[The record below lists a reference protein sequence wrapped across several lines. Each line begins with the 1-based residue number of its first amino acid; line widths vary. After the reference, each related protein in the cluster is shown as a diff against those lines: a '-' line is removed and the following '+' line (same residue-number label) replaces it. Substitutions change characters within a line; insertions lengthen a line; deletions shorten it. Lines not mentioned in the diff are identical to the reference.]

1 MKSKAPLVLMEEVIM
16 VLAFAFAMAVCMK
29 IFVFSYDV
37 SNETKNASV
46 AMFEAQNMAETIKRT
61 GGELFGEDNEKIIY
75 YDKDWNETSEKEDF
89 YMAVVKTDAHEG
101 TGRAEITVYDGEKVL
116 FDIPVVWQEVERN
129 E

>member
-61 GGELFGEDNEKIIY
+61 GGELFAEDNEKIIY
-75 YDKDWNETSEKEDF
+75 YDKDWNETSEKE
-89 YMAVVKTDAHEG
+89 E
-101 TGRAEITVYDGEKVL
+101 
-116 FDIPVVWQEVERN
+116 
-129 E
+129 

>member
-46 AMFEAQNMAETIKRT
+46 AMFKAQNMAETIIRT
-61 GGELFGEDNEKIIY
+61 GGEILEEDTEKYIY
-75 YDKDWNETSEKEDF
+75 YDEDWKESSVKEDF
-89 YMAVVKTDAHEG
+89 YMAVVRTEAHEG
-101 TGRAEITVYDGEKVL
+101 TGRAEITVYDGEEVL
-116 FDIPVVWQEVERN
+116 FGIPVVWQEVGYDE
-129 E
+129 

>member
-46 AMFEAQNMAETIKRT
+46 AMFKAQNMAETIKRT
-61 GGELFGEDNEKIIY
+61 GGEILEEDTEKYIY
-75 YDKDWNETSEKEDF
+75 YDEDWKESSVKEDF
-89 YMAVVKTDAHEG
+89 YMAVVRTGAHEG
-101 TGRAEITVYDGEKVL
+101 TGRAEITVYDGEEVL
-116 FDIPVVWQEVERN
+116 FGIPVVWQEVGYDE
-129 E
+129 